1 LEVSANLPQGAAMT
15 PGDNNVPN
23 EGIGFNEVEEN
34 QLSFFPNPSNGVIYF
49 KNLINSY
56 NLSMYSIDGKL
67 LFSKKE
73 SSASVEIPV
82 EISNGFYLIKVESGN
97 KIYKGKV
104 AVVK

>member
-1 LEVSANLPQGAAMT
+1 MT

-23 EGIGFNEVEEN
+23 EGLGFSKVEEN
-34 QLSFFPNPSNGVIYF
+34 ELSFFPNPNNGVLFF
-49 KNLINSY
+49 KNGINSY

-67 LFSKKE
+67 LFSKNE
-73 SSASVEIPV
+73 SSASIEIPV

-104 AVVK
+104 AVVR